1 MNIILEVEKP
11 LLELEDKIKELK
23 EVNLTGKIDL
33 TNEIEALEKKADI
46 LKKSIYEN
54 LSPWDKVLMSRHPL
68 RPNCLDYI
76 KTIFTDFFELH
87 GDRLFG
93 DDPSM
98 ICGFAK
104 LEERTVA
111 VVGQQKGK
119 DTKENI
125 ARNFGM
131 VNPEGY
137 RKSARVMN
145 MAAKFGFPIITFVD
159 TPGAYPGLEAE
170 ERGQFEAIARNI
182 LLMSQLPVPI
192 ITIII
197 GEGGSGGALA
207 IAVGDK
213 ILMPENSI
221 YSVISPEGCAS
232 ILWRDS
238 SKAAQA
244 AAALALTAPDLL
256 KLGIIDEII
265 PEPMGGAHADSEAVF
280 ITVKNIII
288 RHLKELSKLSHSK
301 LLNSRYEKYRKMG
314 VFSEAEN

>member
-23 EVNLTGKIDL
+23 EVNVTGKIDL
-33 TNEIEALEKKADI
+33 TNEIEALEKKAEI

-54 LSPWDKVLMSRHPL
+54 LSPWDKVLMARHPL

-76 KTIFTDFFELH
+76 KSIFTDFFELH

-98 ICGFAK
+98 ICGLAK

-145 MAAKFGFPIITFVD
+145 LAAKFGFPIITFVD

-182 LLMSQLPVPI
+182 LLMTQFPVPI

-213 ILMPENSI
+213 VFMPENSI

-244 AAALALTAPDLL
+244 AAALALTANDLL
-256 KLGIIDEII
+256 KLGIIDEVI
-265 PEPMGGAHADSEAVF
+265 PEPMGGAHTDSEAVF
-280 ITVKNIII
+280 IAVKNMII

-301 LLNSRYEKYRKMG
+301 LLNSRYEKYRKIG
-314 VFSEAEN
+314 VYIEE